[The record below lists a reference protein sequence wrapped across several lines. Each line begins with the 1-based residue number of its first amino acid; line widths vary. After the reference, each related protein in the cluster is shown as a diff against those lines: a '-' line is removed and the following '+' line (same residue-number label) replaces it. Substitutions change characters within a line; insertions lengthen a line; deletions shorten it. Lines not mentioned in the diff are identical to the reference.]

1 MDRKVGEE
9 RKPHE
14 EYVEYL
20 ADNQWQDE
28 RPLVSRS
35 VAVALDLVI
44 VQGNAAARSTSARG
58 VSGFHV
64 RQLHLMMQQH
74 GRGPSG
80 RRRLWLPLDHMDA
93 YRHVF
98 RCAECPHILG
108 FNGTRFG
115 D

>member
-44 VQGNAAARSTSARG
+44 VQG
-58 VSGFHV
+58 
-64 RQLHLMMQQH
+64 M
-74 GRGPSG
+74 
-80 RRRLWLPLDHMDA
+80 RRRGQPRLVGSVASMSGS
-93 YRHVF
+93 F
-98 RCAECPHILG
+98 
-108 FNGTRFG
+108 T
-115 D
+115 